1 MWGGTASRNV
11 AKEKSMRRS
20 ESCGYRVEGTPTLRG
35 YGRLVARAITMG
47 AFVAIVAGGIAPAHA
62 ASKTFKLSVE
72 GKDVPVGAGLK
83 FRAWTYDGEVPG
95 PVLRAR
101 QGDMIHIHLTNQ
113 TTEAHGIDVQ
123 AAQIAPKHF
132 VGDPMKPVDYTFPAE
147 VPGVFSYHCAANPI
161 LQHIALGMYGMMI
174 VEPKGGWADGPAQDV
189 EIVQSEVYGLPNA
202 RHVIMSNQSKVVAAQ
217 PDFLLFNGG
226 INKYDLDHPIQ
237 IKVGKL
243 VRVFFLNAGPSLT
256 AAFHVSG
263 VIFSTIYQGGN
274 PADAMHGLSTVE
286 VPPSSGA
293 IFEFRVTQPGDYQ
306 FTDSNRAH
314 EYKGAMGIFRAVP

>member
-1 MWGGTASRNV
+1 VGDAASRNA

-20 ESCGYRVEGTPTLRG
+20 ELRG
-35 YGRLVARAITMG
+35 YGVEGMPTPGGYGRLAARALIMG
-47 AFVAIVAGGIAPAHA
+47 AFAAIVAGGVAPAHA
-62 ASKTFKLSVE
+62 ASRTFKLSAE
-72 GKDVPVGAGLK
+72 SKDVPVGAGLK

-101 QGDMIHIHLTNQ
+101 QGDMVHIHLTNR
-113 TTEAHGIDVQ
+113 TTEAHGIEVQ

-161 LQHIALGMYGMMI
+161 LEHIALGMYGMMI
-174 VEPKGGWADGPAQDV
+174 VEPKDGWPDGPAQDV
-189 EIVQSEVYGLPNA
+189 ELVQSEIYGLPDA
-202 RHVIMSNQSKVVAAQ
+202 QHLIISNQSKVVAAQ
-217 PDFLLFNGG
+217 PDFVLFNGD

-263 VIFSTIYQGGN
+263 VIFSTVYQGGN
-274 PADAMHGLSTVE
+274 PADARHGLTTVE
-286 VPPSSGA
+286 VPPGA
-293 IFEFRVTQPGDYQ
+293 GAVFEFRVTEPGDYQ
-306 FTDSNRAH
+306 FTDSSRAH

>member
-1 MWGGTASRNV
+1 
-11 AKEKSMRRS
+11 MRRS
-20 ESCGYRVEGTPTLRG
+20 VLYGYTVEGAPTLHR
-35 YGRLVARAITMG
+35 YVRMVARAITAG
-47 AFVAIVAGGIAPAHA
+47 AFVAFVAAGVAPAHA
-62 ASKTFKLSVE
+62 AGKTFKLNVE
-72 GKDVPVGAGLK
+72 SKDVPVGGGLK

-95 PVLRAR
+95 PVLRAN
-101 QGDMIHIHLTNQ
+101 QGDMVNIHLTNR
-113 TTEAHGIDVQ
+113 TSEAHGIDVQ

-132 VGDPMKPVDYTFPAE
+132 VGDPMKSVNYSFPAE

-174 VEPKGGWADGPAQDV
+174 VEPKGGWPSGKAQDV
-189 EIVQSEVYGLPNA
+189 DIVQSEIYGLPNA
-202 RHVIMSNQSKVVAAQ
+202 QHLIISNQSKVVAAQ
-217 PDFLLFNGG
+217 PDFVLFNGD
-226 INKYDLDHPIQ
+226 INKYDLEHPIQ

-263 VIFSTIYQGGN
+263 VIFSTIYKGGN

-293 IFEFRVTQPGDYQ
+293 VFEFRVAQPGDYQ